1 MKFFDNNRQIY
12 FVENTVHIRFKN
24 SIIFYPH
31 ADQYSGTLKENVI
44 QKLDIR
50 KINTNNTYVILCVLE
65 QFISVYVTLEE
76 TRIIKYMSVRE
87 TVAKRKT
94 VR

>member
-1 MKFFDNNRQIY
+1 LKFFNNNRQIH

-31 ADQYSGTLKENVI
+31 ADQYLQRKCYTTARY
-44 QKLDIR
+44 IR
-50 KINTNNTYVILCVLE
+50 KININNTYVSLCVLE
-65 QFISVYVTLEE
+65 QFISVFVTLGKM
-76 TRIIKYMSVRE
+76 RIIKYMSVRE